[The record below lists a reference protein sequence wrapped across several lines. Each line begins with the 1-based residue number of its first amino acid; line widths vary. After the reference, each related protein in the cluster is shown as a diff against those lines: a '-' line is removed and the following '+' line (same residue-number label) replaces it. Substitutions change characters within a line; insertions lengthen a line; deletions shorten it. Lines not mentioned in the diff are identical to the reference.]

1 MALIKCTEC
10 NQDVSEFA
18 EKCPNCGCPIDVIK
32 QNSNIEDEIEG
43 HLYTIVNGKKKDVTY
58 FVNAIL
64 SEDYKKDTDSLI
76 TFYKKVRDDLN
87 ISRNDL
93 FIKLVKE
100 CNDAPKE
107 FNCESMTDF
116 HNKQRAI
123 QSSKPKCPTCGSVN
137 ISKISATSKAIGAIG
152 FGLLSKTARS
162 QFKCNKCGYKW

>member
-18 EKCPNCGCPIDVIK
+18 EKCPNCGCPIDIIK
-32 QNSNIEDEIEG
+32 QNFNMENEIEG

-58 FVNAIL
+58 FVKTIL
-64 SEDYKKDTDSLI
+64 NDERMDVNSLI
-76 TFYKKVRDDLN
+76 EFNHKIRKELDISRDDLFK
-87 ISRNDL
+87 DA
-93 FIKLVKE
+93 VKE
-100 CNDAPKE
+100 CNGAPKE
-107 FNCESMTDF
+107 FNCETLTDF
-116 HNKQRAI
+116 LNNQRVI

>member
-18 EKCPNCGCPIDVIK
+18 EKCPNCGCPIDIIK

-43 HLYTIVNGKKKDVTY
+43 HLYTIINGKKKDVTY
-58 FVNAIL
+58 FVETIL
-64 SEDYKKDTDSLI
+64 KDEHMDVNSLI
-76 TFYKKVRDDLN
+76 EFNRKMRKELD
-87 ISRNDL
+87 ISQVGL
-93 FIKLVKE
+93 FEDAVKE
-100 CNDAPKE
+100 CNGAPKE
-107 FNCESMTDF
+107 FNCETLTEF
-116 HNKQRAI
+116 LNNQRVI
-123 QSSKPKCPTCGSVN
+123 QSSKPKCPHCKSTN